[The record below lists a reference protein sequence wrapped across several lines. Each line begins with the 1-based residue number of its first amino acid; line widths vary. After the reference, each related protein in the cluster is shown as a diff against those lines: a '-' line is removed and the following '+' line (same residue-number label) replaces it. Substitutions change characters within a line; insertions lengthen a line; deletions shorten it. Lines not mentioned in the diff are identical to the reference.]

1 MDLREDVLRGEDLRA
16 GLLGDMEERVASLDA
31 DLLIVAP
38 GRGFRKKGDV
48 VVKKRGR
55 LLRMGAKGV
64 RIPRPRTDRG
74 V

>member
-1 MDLREDVLRGEDLRA
+1 MDLRGDVLGGEDLRE
-16 GLLGDMEERVASLDA
+16 GLFGNMEERMAGLDA
-31 DLLIVAP
+31 DLLMVAP

-64 RIPRPRTDRG
+64 CIPRPRRDRG